1 MKKNQ
6 RALKRNLYY
15 LIIVF
20 GWGLLSL
27 VASQFITAILM
38 YAGLG
43 EKFSEPFWVMIYY
56 ALNYLLTLALILFV
70 LPRLVNLYQQRI
82 TKSKEVKSKGKTT
95 ESNVETENEFSP
107 HLEELGLMRGPS
119 FIDIGLAPIGY
130 ILYILATNLI
140 TGFMSNFSWF
150 DSEQPQDVGFGG
162 FIAGN
167 NRIWAVIAIV
177 FIAPI
182 AEEVIMRG
190 WLYGKVRR
198 KLPAYASIL
207 LVSILFGVMH
217 GQWNAGVATFVLSLL
232 LCSMREVTGSIW
244 SGALL
249 HILSN
254 GIAFYIL
261 YIANTGI
268 M

>member
-198 KLPAYASIL
+198 KLPAYALIL
-207 LVSILFGVMH
+207 LVSILFGVMPLRH
-217 GQWNAGVATFVLSLL
+217 LPCGL
-232 LCSMREVTGSIW
+232 
-244 SGALL
+244 
-249 HILSN
+249 
-254 GIAFYIL
+254 
-261 YIANTGI
+261 
-268 M
+268 